1 MGRAHKLTPLQVD
14 RAKVKGVYGDGAGLC
29 LNVTAGGS
37 KSWLFRFMQGGKAH
51 WMGLGSYPDVSLAEA
66 REKAAECRKQL
77 RNGIDPLTEK
87 RAHLGKVRADSA
99 KYITFDE
106 CAKQF
111 IESHRTGWRNAKHAQ
126 QWENTLA
133 AYASPIMG
141 SLGVSLIE
149 TSHVLKVI
157 EPIWKEKA
165 ETANRLRGRLE
176 SILDWAKVRGYR
188 TGENPAT
195 WRGHLDKILP
205 ARSKVAKV
213 QHHDAMPW
221 QRIGAFVEN
230 LRKQKGV
237 SPRAVEFVIL
247 TAARSGEVRG
257 ARWSEIDMDAKIW
270 TVPAERMKA
279 GIEHRVPL
287 TESAIKLLQLVKEST
302 PASEIVFP
310 GSKGTPLSDVAVT
323 NVLRNLGEA
332 SATVHGFRSTFR
344 DWAGES
350 TGHPR
355 ETIEHALAHQL
366 RDKAEA
372 AYARGTH
379 FDKRHRLMDDW
390 AKQCETVI
398 NGDNVVHLKTT
409 AAA

>member
-66 REKAAECRKQL
+66 REKAAESRKQL
-77 RNGIDPLTEK
+77 RSGIDPLTEK
-87 RAHLGKVRADSA
+87 RAHLSKVRADSA

-111 IESHRTGWRNAKHAQ
+111 IESKRAGWRNAKHAQ
-126 QWENTLA
+126 QWENTLSS
-133 AYASPIMG
+133 YASPIIG
-141 SLGVSLIE
+141 SLCVSQIE
-149 TSHVLKVI
+149 SIHVLKVI
-157 EPIWKEKA
+157 EPIWTKKT
-165 ETANRLRGRLE
+165 ETASRLRSRIELV
-176 SILDWAKVRGYR
+176 LDWAKGRRYR
-188 TGENPAT
+188 SGDNPAA
-195 WRGHLDKILP
+195 WKGNLDSQLAKP
-205 ARSKVAKV
+205 GKVKKV
-213 QHHDAMPW
+213 QHHDALPW

-230 LRKQKGV
+230 LRKLKGV

-270 TVPAERMKA
+270 TVPSDRMKA

-310 GSKGTPLSDVAVT
+310 GSKGSPLSDVAVT

-332 SATVHGFRSTFR
+332 TATVHGFRSTFR

-372 AYARGTH
+372 AYARGTQ
-379 FDKRHRLMDDW
+379 FDKRRRLMDDW

-398 NGDNVVHLKTT
+398 NGDNVVPLKKAVTT
-409 AAA
+409 